1 MREEPG
7 LGSVEN
13 ATLVNFNNR
22 IPRCW
27 GMREQQWVETVREA
41 AELMQVGGN
50 VQVLESNLRD
60 PTEEVFSVW
69 SS

>member
-50 VQVLESNLRD
+50 VQVFR
-60 PTEEVFSVW
+60 V
-69 SS
+69 